1 MIPPINTSL
10 LELFRIGPGPSSS
23 HTIGPMRAARD
34 FLAAIRA
41 LPEAVTSRASRLEVR
56 LYGSLA
62 ATGPGHG
69 TNRAVL
75 AGLLDQA
82 PETCSSEF
90 LGSLDLSPEAVH
102 HIDLGGRG
110 LVLHPADVIPD
121 FTEHGFS
128 HSNTLVPRL
137 LDAHGAVLME
147 RRYASIG
154 GGFIH
159 WEGQPEERRG
169 EPVFPFFD
177 MRSLKLALS
186 ESGMPLHELVLM
198 NETALTGRGQAE
210 ILADLDRIMEVMDA
224 AVRRGLTATGKL
236 PGLGLARK
244 AHILRAR
251 ASAAESGAG
260 RFLLHLDAYAFAAAE
275 ENAAGGI
282 VATAPTSGSSGVIPA
297 VLALLRRHQHRDRD
311 ALRQG
316 LIAAGT
322 IGLLVRHNASIAG
335 AEVGCQGE
343 IGAASCMA
351 AALLAY
357 ASGLPIWAVE
367 TAAEI
372 ALEHHLGL
380 TCDPVGGFVQIP
392 CIERNA
398 MGAVKAY
405 NAFLIAS
412 VEDQGL
418 NLMGLDGVIRAMLET
433 GRDMSAKY
441 KETATG
447 GLALSCPAC

>member
-34 FLAAIRA
+34 FLHAVRA
-41 LPEAVTSRASRLEVR
+41 LPEATKSRAARLEVR

-82 PETCSSEF
+82 PETCTPEF
-90 LGSLDLSPEAVH
+90 LQGVNLAPDAPHEL
-102 HIDLGGRG
+102 DLGGRG
-110 LVLHPADVIPD
+110 FVMHSSDVVLD
-121 FTEHGFS
+121 FAEQGFS
-128 HSNTLVPRL
+128 HGNTLVPRL
-137 LDAHGAVLME
+137 LDEQGRPLLE
-147 RRYASIG
+147 RRYASVG
-154 GGFIH
+154 GGFIQ

-177 MRSLKLALS
+177 MRSLKLALN
-186 ESGMPLHELVLM
+186 ESSLPLHELMLM
-198 NETALTGRGQAE
+198 NEAALTGRGQGE
-210 ILADLDRIMEVMDA
+210 ILADLDRIMDVMDA
-224 AVRRGLTATGKL
+224 AVQRGLSARGKL

-244 AHILRAR
+244 AHILLAR
-251 ASAAESGAG
+251 ASAADSGAG

-297 VLALLRRHQHRDRD
+297 VLALLRRHQLRDRD
-311 ALRQG
+311 TLRRG
-316 LIAAGT
+316 IIAAGT

-357 ASGLPIWAVE
+357 ASDLPIWAVE

-418 NLMGLDGVIRAMLET
+418 NVMGLDGVIRAMLET

-447 GLALSCPAC
+447 GLALSRPAC